1 MRKVLL
7 LMFSFIAFASCNN
20 VNKEE
25 LKKEIISE
33 LKSANIQ
40 PSVMKGNGS
49 NFYAEPMALAS
60 TSRNVNDYY
69 IQHSTI
75 NCPAIRNGVQR
86 NCYYKLDPYNNTF
99 CSLCM
104 TDELISMWNSRFFPN
119 GYKNN

>member
-7 LMFSFIAFASCNN
+7 LMFSFIAFVSCNN

-40 PSVMKGNGS
+40 PSVKKGDGS
-49 NFYAEPMALAS
+49 NFYAEPIYLGS
-60 TSRNVNDYY
+60 SGTYINEIS

-75 NCPAIRNGVQR
+75 NCPAIKNGTQR
-86 NCYYKLDPYNNTF
+86 NCYKIDPYNNTF

-104 TDELISMWNSRFFPN
+104 SDELITMWNDRFFPN
-119 GYKNN
+119 GYKKK

>member
-40 PSVMKGNGS
+40 PSVKKGDGS
-49 NFYAEPMALAS
+49 NFYAEPLFLGGS
-60 TSRNVNDYY
+60 NVNDYCL
-69 IQHSTI
+69 QHSTI

-86 NCYYKLDPYNNTF
+86 NVYKLNGYNNTF

-104 TDELISMWNSRFFPN
+104 SDELITMWNVHFFPN